1 METLEIERSV
11 RSIVAAVSSVPEDAP
26 ADADLYLELGMPS
39 IQALALLQ
47 DLEQHFGITIPDDEF
62 VDSTSITKLT
72 HTLERLLK
80 SHV

>member
-1 METLEIERSV
+1 METSAIERTV
-11 RSIVAAVSSVPEDAP
+11 RSIVAAVSNVPEDAA

-47 DLEQHFGITIPDDEF
+47 DLEQHFGITIPDEEF
-62 VDSTSITKLT
+62 VTSTSITKLT
-72 HTLERLLK
+72 LTLERLLN